1 MPKDAIL
8 AVDRP
13 TTCHVCAQKRLQKLQ
28 AKADSLSAGKLLR
41 IKNKDGEWKQP
52 QASHNDLD
60 WFKRNS

>member
-1 MPKDAIL
+1 MM
-8 AVDRP
+8 RR
-13 TTCHVCAQKRLQKLQ
+13 VCAQKRLQKLQ